1 MSSALKLVQDA
12 SQRNSANSRDESP
25 EAVVRFRGGGFD
37 PRPNAWIGWAAVSG
51 LVAVWQLAAASGF
64 LSPLVLPSPVQVGRA
79 LLKMAAADDFM
90 SQVSASV
97 SRVAS
102 GWLIGTIMGLIV
114 GCAMGVFSIAR
125 AGALPIISGLYPI
138 PMIAILPLLIVWLGI
153 GESSKTAVIVL
164 GVFSPT
170 VISTFSA
177 VDNVP
182 RGLIRMGQS
191 FGLSWRSIVF
201 KIILPGSLPGVLAG
215 FRITAAIALILLVS
229 AEMIGAEYGI
239 GALILLAGNLMQTD
253 RLVAG
258 VLMLSATGLVISW
271 LLGRLEKALLKWR

>member
-1 MSSALKLVQDA
+1 
-12 SQRNSANSRDESP
+12 
-25 EAVVRFRGGGFD
+25 
-37 PRPNAWIGWAAVSG
+37 
-51 LVAVWQLAAASGF
+51 
-64 LSPLVLPSPVQVGRA
+64 
-79 LLKMAAADDFM
+79 MAAADDFT
-90 SQVSASV
+90 SQVSASL

-125 AGALPIISGLYPI
+125 AGALPIVSGLYPI

-191 FGLSWRSIVF
+191 FGLSWRSTVF

-258 VLMLSATGLVISW
+258 VLLLSATGLVISW